1 MGENADRMVWVD
13 LEMTGLEADSCAIV
27 EIATLV
33 SDYEL
38 NVVAEGPCL
47 VIHQPDEALAKMN
60 AFVRDL
66 HTRSGLLERIQSS
79 NVTLDEAAEQT
90 LAFLE
95 THAHK
100 GVSPLCGNSVWKD
113 RQFLERYMPKV
124 TSYLHYRMVDVSTI
138 KELVKRW
145 YPQPYHAPKKKEV
158 HRALDDIR
166 ESIDE
171 LRFYRQ
177 KVFVPIG

>member
-1 MGENADRMVWVD
+1 MGESADRMVWVD
-13 LEMTGLEADSCAIV
+13 LEMTGLEPETCVIV

-47 VIHQPDEALAKMN
+47 VIHQSDEVLATMN
-60 AFVRDL
+60 AFVREL
-66 HTRSGLLERIQSS
+66 HTKSGLLERIRSS
-79 NVTLDEAAEQT
+79 TVTLEEAADQT

-95 THAHK
+95 QHAHK

-113 RQFLERYMPKV
+113 RAFLERYMPKV
-124 TSYLHYRMVDVSTI
+124 VSYLHYRMVDVSTV

-145 YPQPYHAPKKKEV
+145 YPPRFHAPKKKEV

-171 LRFYRQ
+171 LRFYRS